1 MISNILALWQNTP
14 RGRVF
19 ISYRRDDTQWVAGR
33 LADSLGHYFGD
44 KRVFRDVEGIAGGA
58 EFGDV
63 IHETLGKA
71 DAVVVLIGASWLSVT
86 DETGQRRLDDPGDWV
101 AQELATALA
110 KGIPVYPVLVEETS
124 MPQADALPER
134 LRPLTRFNAITV
146 SDNRWDSDVARLAK
160 IVSLDIPSA
169 TERKLQG
176 INLIISLALVLSVLL
191 TCTILFLNLTC
202 YIAQNPPFPKWLAWL
217 CVTPETSSVVPCSR
231 NLSSKEWPLS
241 LAQSGI
247 SFLAIVPSSALLF
260 VFARLVEETRR
271 PYFLAA
277 AWVGAA
283 GTLLFFI
290 LLKPICAPYEPISMF
305 FGGTATALLMFALM
319 NLSGFRPK

>member
-1 MISNILALWQNTP
+1 MISHIPALWQNTP

-44 KRVFRDVEGIAGGA
+44 KRVFRDIEGIAGGA

-71 DAVVVLIGASWLSVT
+71 DAVVVLIGGSWLSVT

-101 AQELATALA
+101 AQELATALEA
-110 KGIPVYPVLVEETS
+110 GIPVYPVLVEETP

-134 LRPLTRFNAITV
+134 LRRLTRFNAITV

-176 INLIISLALVLSVLL
+176 INLLISLALVLSVLL
-191 TCTILFLNLTC
+191 TCTILFSNLTC
-202 YIAQNPPFPKWLAWL
+202 HIAQNFPLPEWLSWL
-217 CVTPETSSVVPCSR
+217 CVTPEASSVDPCSR
-231 NLSSKEWPLS
+231 NMYSKEWPLS

-247 SFLAIVPSSALLF
+247 PFLAIVPSSALLF

-271 PYFLAA
+271 PYFIAA
-277 AWVGAA
+277 AWVGAV

-305 FGGTATALLMFALM
+305 FGGTATVLLMFALM